1 MLDRDQTILKFRE
14 LVHKLNEQIVELRD
28 RAMSSQEAKFES
40 TKAAANTIVEAIDF
54 KQMFAES
61 KAYTRAIDLQLRQ
74 IELNQATEHVR
85 LLSSFMPNTF
95 MNRGGDHDAILMNLL
110 LTRIAFKSDIIVEQA
125 RERFPAVATIDRN
138 AITQGHG
145 VHQFAF
151 KSRLLY
157 HIYNLKNVMHQ
168 FLYVL
173 NTCSTELLLK
183 AGQSLPE
190 MQAQEKIVDGII
202 ELLKVNQLDENSS
215 TELVEKSVL
224 FFNAIYSVLF
234 GSDAGHMNETQ
245 LVRDIVLSMQSICD
259 SVYIDST
266 IMQSVIQGGDET
278 SESGL
283 LLQYAL
289 QNADSMRQQLKLI
302 KRRLPQD
309 AAINKCGL
317 SDKTI
322 ATIRHT
328 NEQLGKVMTTL
339 FYASKAVMVWM
350 STTAAETTDELAHVS
365 VPNVKIM
372 EFLSAACEK
381 VYEQDDRGP
390 NQNLKSTLA
399 AANTDIAQL
408 AQYLLDNEYEILSV
422 SPPTKRDPADQM
434 QSPIAGRAQFV
445 KKQMEETKAL
455 KVQLENREADI
466 RQLKIDAKLKL
477 QELSE
482 MQCRKDLAEKKV
494 SVLQQEFEKTTEKL
508 QRERD
513 DITDQLRV
521 LVFLRFVRWRLGD
534 NVSCCFYPQMIF
546 VVVVVGGGHFRK
558 EREFEEGMNH
568 LQKDIDSLENERI
581 NLREHLKTY
590 STKKGDTKQPVTFGI
605 DYFLRPFFRRKT
617 IRPLI

>member
-1 MLDRDQTILKFRE
+1 M
-14 LVHKLNEQIVELRD
+14 VEFRD
-28 RAMSSQEAKFES
+28 RALNSQESKFENS
-40 TKAAANTIVEAIDF
+40 KANANTIVEAIDF

-74 IELNQATEHVR
+74 IDLNQATEHVR

-110 LTRIAFKSDIIVEQA
+110 LSRIIFKSDIIVEQA
-125 RERFPAVATIDRN
+125 RERFPAVALIDRN

-157 HIYNLKNVMHQ
+157 HIYNLKNVTHQ
-168 FLYVL
+168 FLYAL
-173 NTCSTELLLK
+173 NTCSPDLLLK

-190 MQAQEKIVDGII
+190 MQAQEKVIDGII

-215 TELVEKSVL
+215 VENVEKSGL

-234 GSDAGHMNETQ
+234 GVDANLMNETQ
-245 LVRDIVLSMQSICD
+245 MVRDIVLSLQSICD
-259 SVYIDST
+259 SVNVDST
-266 IMQSVIQGGDET
+266 IMQSIIKGGEET

-289 QNADSMRQQLKLI
+289 QNADSIRQQLKLI

-309 AAINKCGL
+309 TSITKCGL

-322 ATIRHT
+322 ATIRQT
-328 NEQLGKVMTTL
+328 NEHLGKVMNTL
-339 FYASKAVMVWM
+339 FYASKAIMQWM
-350 STTAAETTDELAHVS
+350 SITAAETTDEIANVS
-365 VPNVKIM
+365 VPNSKIM
-372 EFLSAACEK
+372 ELLSTACEK

-390 NQNLKSTLA
+390 NQNLKIALST
-399 AANTDIAQL
+399 ANTDIAQL

-422 SPPTKRDPADQM
+422 ASPAKKDTV

-455 KVQLENREADI
+455 KAQLENREADI
-466 RQLKIDAKLKL
+466 RQLKIDAKVKL

-482 MQCRKDLAEKKV
+482 MQCRKDLAEKKW
-494 SVLQQEFEKTTEKL
+494 SVLQQEFERTTEKL

-513 DITDQLRV
+513 DITDQLR
-521 LVFLRFVRWRLGD
+521 
-534 NVSCCFYPQMIF
+534 Q
-546 VVVVVGGGHFRK
+546 
-558 EREFEEGMNH
+558 
-568 LQKDIDSLENERI
+568 
-581 NLREHLKTY
+581 
-590 STKKGDTKQPVTFGI
+590 
-605 DYFLRPFFRRKT
+605 
-617 IRPLI
+617 